1 MTCPTQYPAWSA
13 LSVQAANPPSLHTPK
28 SFSSSACSLRLDY
41 SLQRVDSQILSL
53 LHDLAQQADVVGQAR
68 AMAQGEPIN
77 STEGR
82 AVLHMALRGDE
93 AHQHPW
99 GETLTAAVAHQRER
113 FLRFADAVRSGEVLS
128 PSGLAFNHVVN
139 IGIGGSDLGPR
150 MACEALGPGAESTL
164 PVTFVSNP
172 DPWCIAQALAP
183 LDPSRTLFIIQSKTF
198 TTQETLTLFATALE
212 WVRAGGTPEAEA
224 MQCFVAVTASESLAL
239 AQGFSPERCFLFWDW
254 VGGRTSVWAAIGLPL
269 ALHIGS
275 NGFRAFLQ
283 GAAEMDAHFLNTPSA
298 ENLPHL
304 LALLGIWNRNFLQA
318 SSHAVVC
325 YDYRLRLFTPFLQQL
340 EMESNGKRVQRDGQP
355 SAVATA
361 PVVWGG
367 LGIDGQHAYFQLLHQ
382 GTDAI
387 PVDFIGVQNDD
398 PPFPRASV
406 HRHVV
411 NINLRAQQEA
421 LALGRPELQTRDAL
435 ASQGL
440 QPDDVNRLTPHRS
453 YPGERPSSLI
463 SLENGLSAQAL
474 GALIALYEHKV
485 FTQAAIWNICA
496 YDQWGV
502 ELGKVIA
509 KRWG

>member
-1 MTCPTQYPAWSA
+1 MTCPTQLPSWSR
-13 LSVQAANPPSLHTPK
+13 LSTLAHEIPSLQVPK
-28 SFSSSACSLRLDY
+28 SLSQSACGIRLDY
-41 SLQRVDSQILSL
+41 SLQRVSPSILSSL
-53 LHDLAQQADVVGQAR
+53 LALAQEAGVADQAM
-68 AMAQGEPIN
+68 AMAQGERIN
-77 STEGR
+77 TTEDR

-93 AHQHPW
+93 KQANPW
-99 GETLTAAVAHQRER
+99 GESLAQSVAHQRER
-113 FLRFADAVRSGEVLS
+113 FLAFADAVRSGSVLG
-128 PSGLAFNHVVN
+128 PTGLAFTHVVN

-150 MACEALGPGAESTL
+150 MACEALGPAAASSL

-172 DPWCIAQALAP
+172 DPWCIAQALEK
-183 LDPSRTLFIIQSKTF
+183 LDPLRTLFIIQSKTF
-198 TTQETLTLFATALE
+198 TTQETLTLFGTALE
-212 WVRAGGTPEAEA
+212 WVKSSGVTEGDA
-224 MQCFVAVTASESLAL
+224 MKAFAAVTAAEGLAL
-239 AQGFSPERCFLFWDW
+239 ERGFSADRCFLFWDW

-275 NGFRAFLQ
+275 SGFRAFLK
-283 GAAEMDAHFLNTPSA
+283 GAAAMDRHFLQAPTA

-304 LALLGIWNRNFLQA
+304 LALLGIWNRNFLQS

-325 YDYRLRLFTPFLQQL
+325 YDFRLRLFTPFLQQL
-340 EMESNGKRVQRDGQP
+340 EMESNGKRVQRDGRL
-355 SAVATA
+355 SAVGTA
-361 PVVWGG
+361 PVLWGG

-382 GTDAI
+382 GTDTI

-398 PPFPRASV
+398 PEMPRASI

-421 LALGRPELQTRDAL
+421 LALGRPEAQTREAL
-435 ASQGL
+435 AAQGL
-440 QPDDVNRLTPHRS
+440 TPSDIERLTPHRS

-463 SLENGLSAQAL
+463 SLDGGLTPGAL